1 MNNEENDRDT
11 RLSNFNE
18 THKSNLEDWM
28 KRQDLQI
35 RANYLMMNYRRL
47 KDMLKVEIMLMP
59 HYMHLSL
66 LG

>member
-28 KRQDLQI
+28 KRQNLQI
-35 RANYLMMNYRRL
+35 RERYYKLFDDELSQAERYANSG
-47 KDMLKVEIMLMP
+47 D
-59 HYMHLSL
+59 
-66 LG
+66 